1 MKALRTSLFLALLAA
16 GAVQAQQAPA
26 ASGPAQQAPVPGD
39 AYWSGGGAQGAPA
52 ALPAG
57 GNTVAGDA
65 YWSGGNTVGPSVSP
79 NAVWADSPEQV
90 SADSVFSKTANGE
103 SDIPLARA
111 NLIQEAAAAFGA
123 QAGMASRTRELNGAA
138 QSRGYDY
145 DRAFR
150 FADLMIEP
158 GFMAP
163 VVTEGRDAYVQP
175 NSREVRVADRIYR
188 IEIPERLV
196 STPARWQDYLII
208 PPPPPLTPDRMAR
221 PRTAAER
228 SWWDQWARTGWERGV
243 AQADQSFQSRLARLR
258 RDFEGMVRF
267 KSLYQQG
274 AISMPVLATT
284 NLGVTGGGDE
294 MAVNDRIYRITQGA
308 QLDPNSQRWKNAP
321 PITNRVDL
329 PAGTQP
335 VNPGTGYGS
344 QQQGSTGS
352 APASPPGHR

>member
-1 MKALRTSLFLALLAA
+1 MKALYTSIFLALFATSAA
-16 GAVQAQQAPA
+16 HAQQAPA
-26 ASGPAQQAPVPGD
+26 SAASVPGD
-39 AYWSGGGAQGAPA
+39 AYWSGASAPA
-52 ALPAG
+52 VP
-57 GNTVAGDA
+57 VASKGVVPGDA
-65 YWSGGNTVGPSVSP
+65 YWAGGGTVGPSVSP
-79 NAVWADSPEQV
+79 NAVWADSPDQV
-90 SADSVFSKTANGE
+90 SADSVFSGSENGE

-123 QAGMASRTRELNGAA
+123 QAGMAARTRELNGAA
-138 QSRGYDY
+138 QSRGHDY

-158 GFMAP
+158 GFLAP

-196 STPARWQDYLII
+196 STPPRWQDYLLSA
-208 PPPPPLTPDRMAR
+208 PTTPLSPDRLAR

-228 SWWDQWARTGWERGV
+228 AWWDRWARIGWERGV

-274 AISMPVLATT
+274 AITMPVLATT

-294 MAVNDRIYRITQGA
+294 MAINDRVYRITQGA

-335 VNPGTGYGS
+335 VKQGSGYG
-344 QQQGSTGS
+344 QPQGEYPGS
-352 APASPPGHR
+352 APAPSQGHR